1 MKRALAR
8 DRAPL
13 PSHALA
19 SHDIDIHV
27 VGVFIAGERRR
38 RKRQR
43 NEKIRRATK
52 EKKGE
57 KSCLPMKKGSG

>member
-1 MKRALAR
+1 MPMKRALAK

-19 SHDIDIHV
+19 SHDIDILV
-27 VGVFIAGERRR
+27 VGVFIAGEWKR

-43 NEKIRRATK
+43 KKRKKKRRK
-52 EKKGE
+52 RQKK
-57 KSCLPMKKGSG
+57 KKK